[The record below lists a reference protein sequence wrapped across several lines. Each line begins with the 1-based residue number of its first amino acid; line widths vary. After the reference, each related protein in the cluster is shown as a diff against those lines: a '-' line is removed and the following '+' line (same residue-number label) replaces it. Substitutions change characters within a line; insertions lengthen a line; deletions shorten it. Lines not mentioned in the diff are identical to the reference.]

1 MITNNNLKREMI
13 KPDFDKTGGL
23 IPAIVQ
29 DFRTGEVLMLAYIN
43 QAAWEATL
51 KSGNATYYSRSRKAL
66 WVKGETSGHV
76 QKVKEIRIDCDLD
89 TVLFRVEQAG
99 AACHKGY
106 RTCFYTHIT
115 KDGEAVITEDRVF
128 DPAEVYAK

>member
-1 MITNNNLKREMI
+1 MIN
-13 KPDFDKTGGL
+13 PDFHKTGGL

-29 DFRTGEVLMLAYIN
+29 DHQTGEVLMLAYIN
-43 QAAWEATL
+43 KEAWEATL
-51 KSGNATYYSRSRKAL
+51 ASGNATYYSRSRKAL

-76 QKVKEIRIDCDLD
+76 QKIKEIRIDCDLD

-106 RTCFYTHIT
+106 RTCFYTQI
-115 KDGEAVITEDRVF
+115 KNDGEAVITEERVF
-128 DPAEVYAK
+128 DPSEVYSK

>member
-1 MITNNNLKREMI
+1 MKS
-13 KPDFDKTGGL
+13 PDFAKSGGL

-29 DFRTGEVLMLAYIN
+29 DYHSGEVLMLAYIN

-51 KSGNATYYSRSRKAL
+51 ASGNATYYSRSRKSL

-76 QKVKEIRIDCDLD
+76 QKVREIRIDCDYD
-89 TVLFRVEQAG
+89 TVLYRVEQTS

-106 RTCFYTHIT
+106 RSCFFTQIK
-115 KDGEAVITEDRVF
+115 KDGEAVITEERVF
-128 DPAEVYAK
+128 DPSEVYKK

>member
-1 MITNNNLKREMI
+1 
-13 KPDFDKTGGL
+13 
-23 IPAIVQ
+23 
-29 DFRTGEVLMLAYIN
+29 MLAYIN

-106 RTCFYTHIT
+106 RTCFYTQIT
-115 KDGEAVITEDRVF
+115 NDGEAVITEDRVF
-128 DPAEVYAK
+128 DPAEVYSK

>member
-1 MITNNNLKREMI
+1 MI
-13 KPDFDKTGGL
+13 KPDFDKSGGL

-51 KSGNATYYSRSRKAL
+51 ASGNATYYSRSRKTL

-106 RTCFYTHIT
+106 RTCFYTQIT

-128 DPAEVYAK
+128 DPAEVYSK

>member
-1 MITNNNLKREMI
+1 MI
-13 KPDFDKTGGL
+13 KPDFDKSGGL

-29 DFRTGEVLMLAYIN
+29 DFGTGEVLMLAYIN

-106 RTCFYTHIT
+106 RTCFYTQIT
-115 KDGEAVITEDRVF
+115 NDGEAVITEDRVF
-128 DPAEVYAK
+128 DPAEVYSK